1 MSEYIDIYCERI
13 APGLF
18 AEPLNAIS
26 NLSFF
31 VAAFFA
37 YRLAHK
43 YSVLDWRSG
52 ILIFLLCLIGT
63 GSSLFHSFAT
73 KATMVMDVVPI
84 LLYQMAFIGIYTRR
98 IMALSWAKTLML
110 FVLFLISSAL
120 ADRIPSSVMNGSLSY
135 APAFVFLLG
144 FGIWHHMHKEREGWV
159 LIIAAAFF
167 ALSLTFR
174 SIDMALC
181 PHISIGTHYLWH
193 MLNGIVLYLTARS
206 YIKAIKPMF

>member
-1 MSEYIDIYCERI
+1 MSEYIDIYCERL

-18 AEPLNAIS
+18 AEPLNAMS

-37 YRLAHK
+37 YKLARN
-43 YSVLDWRSG
+43 YSALDWRSG
-52 ILIFLLCLIGT
+52 MLVFLLCLIGT

-84 LLYQMAFIGIYTRR
+84 LLYQMAFIGIYARR
-98 IMALSWAKTLML
+98 IMALCWMKTFML
-110 FVLFLISSAL
+110 FALFVIFSVL

-144 FGIWHHMHKEREGWV
+144 FGVWHRMNQEREGWV
-159 LIIAAAFF
+159 LVIAAAIF

-181 PHISIGTHYLWH
+181 PHISIGTHHLWH
-193 MLNGIVLYLTARS
+193 VLNGVVLYLTARS